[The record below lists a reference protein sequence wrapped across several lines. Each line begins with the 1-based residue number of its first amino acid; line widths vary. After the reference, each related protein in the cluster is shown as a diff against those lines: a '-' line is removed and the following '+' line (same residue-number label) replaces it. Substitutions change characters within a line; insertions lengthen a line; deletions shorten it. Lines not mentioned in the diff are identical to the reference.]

1 MTTGSTTTSRITLPI
16 HHKTMACSPR
26 LGLVWFWALA
36 GPALSA
42 RAGLVGQ
49 EEAAEDP
56 LEREHRGPQPER
68 EPSRRGRRG
77 GLPGGFAALGG
88 VDPGRHVGREVA
100 HQHGGDIGD

>member
-26 LGLVWFWALA
+26 LGLVQFWALA

-42 RAGLVGQ
+42 RAGLIGQ
-49 EEAAEDP
+49 EEAAEDS
-56 LEREHRGPQPER
+56 LECEHRGPQPER
-68 EPSRRGRRG
+68 EAAGRGRRG
-77 GLPGGFAALGG
+77 GLRWGFAALGC

-100 HQHGGDIGD
+100 HEHGGDI